1 MDGIGRMEDLAKEGK
16 LFLFAIV
23 VAIMV
28 SVFFFFLFCSFQVRI
43 YVRCFLFFKKRI
55 FNLFDV

>member
-1 MDGIGRMEDLAKEGK
+1 MEDLAKEGK

-28 SVFFFFLFCSFQVRI
+28 SVFFFPSSYILDVLFLRRGSLICSMFS
-43 YVRCFLFFKKRI
+43 
-55 FNLFDV
+55 